1 MQDKISFFKSYYE
14 NQHKRREKI
23 YEQFFYFISLLT
35 VQIGFFGFY
44 LLNFPT
50 YKSEDSNLF
59 YFFIFCL
66 LVVVGLI
73 IKIFFIIH
81 LWTKD
86 KTYAEFGKPTDIKKY
101 IDELEEF
108 NNGSNESSQ
117 WNKYIL
123 NEYITISNHNITIN
137 EARHA
142 LNMQLRRYLM
152 YILNSLIFS
161 FIPYFF
167 LMGNELNSQKV
178 IILNNS
184 IEKEC
189 QKNNDIL
196 IENLSTLIHKEDIK
210 KSKKNYSI
218 QRKKIVR
225 HSLTINKSHYN
236 YGRDKNKE
244 QSTIFND
251 RKFIFYKLN

>member
-1 MQDKISFFKSYYE
+1 MKDKIDFFKSYYE

-66 LVVVGLI
+66 LIVVGLV
-73 IKIFFIIH
+73 IKILFIIH

-86 KTYAEFGKPTDIKKY
+86 KTYAEFGKPVEIKKY
-101 IDELEEF
+101 IDELEEYHKE
-108 NNGSNESSQ
+108 NKDTNQ

-137 EARHA
+137 EDRHA
-142 LNMQLRRYLM
+142 LNMQLRKYLM
-152 YILNSLIFS
+152 YILYSLIFS

-189 QKNNDIL
+189 KKNNDIP
-196 IENLSTLIHKEDIK
+196 IENLSTSTNKNNIK
-210 KSKKNYSI
+210 KSKKKYSI
-218 QRKKIVR
+218 QPKQILR
-225 HSLTINKSHYN
+225 HRLTINKSHYN
-236 YGRDKNKE
+236 YGRYKNKE